1 MESVSLGL
9 YKLFSPFR
17 IQVFY
22 LLLLF
27 LFLIIGYANLH
38 SQVSQPN
45 EINAYKINSPVK
57 LDAVLDEP
65 CWIEAQKISNFT
77 QRELHN
83 GEPVTERTE
92 VAIVYTQ
99 ETMYIGVWC
108 YESDVKGI
116 IAKNMKRDFDYW
128 NDDNFEIIFDTYL
141 DKKNGYVFVINP
153 NGARSDVMTTD
164 EGHGF
169 NIDWNGVWDAAVVI
183 NEKGWFAEIE
193 IPFSTLKYPDVKS
206 HVWGV
211 NFERNIRRKKEQVFW
226 QGWSRDYDF
235 ELVSHAGLL
244 KGLEDIKG
252 KETIEIKPFATGG
265 FERIDSN
272 TKKVAKIGGDVNYLV
287 TPTLKLNLTL
297 NTDFAQI
304 ESDRAQINL
313 TRFSL
318 YFPEKREFFLEG
330 NDNFKMDF
338 GESIK
343 LFHTR
348 TIGINNGSEIPILG
362 GARLMGKLDKTNIGF
377 LTMQTQEKNSTPSTN
392 YSVLRMKHDIFEKSY
407 IGMILTAKNDANHFN
422 YVYGADFAYNTS
434 SLFGSRNFLFYG
446 GIAQSLTKGIDS
458 KDNLSVELYTELPS
472 DEFFI
477 NMEYKNLQENFNP
490 EMGFLRRGDY
500 KYKLL
505 NTQLMYRPRPD
516 FLPFLRQLDFKP
528 YELTCYWTETT
539 NELET
544 AYLEIRPLGFV
555 TRSGE
560 YFTFQIVRIF
570 ERLDKPFTIFE
581 NIVVPQGKYW
591 FTIYELSLQT
601 YQGRNISMLNQ
612 FSWGSRWTGTSISY
626 YGQLLLNL
634 NKHINISADYEY
646 NNFNLAEGKFTTNN
660 LGGRVEYSFN
670 PKLYTSIF
678 GQWNNETDDIIL
690 NFRFSW
696 IPVIGSDV
704 YFVINQRYSTAND
717 KIIATNTT
725 LLAKVIWRFSL

>member
-1 MESVSLGL
+1 MNSESCSRFHGYFNHKMLEGV
-9 YKLFSPFR
+9 
-17 IQVFY
+17 
-22 LLLLF
+22 LLLF
-27 LFLIIGYANLH
+27 LVVVKINTPNLF
-38 SQVSQPN
+38 SQVSEPH
-45 EINAYKINSPVK
+45 EVLAHKISVNIT
-57 LDAVLDEP
+57 LDGILDES
-65 CWIEAQKISNFT
+65 CWKEAQRINNFT
-77 QRELHN
+77 QREMHN
-83 GEPVTERTE
+83 GEPSTEKTE
-92 VAIVYTQ
+92 VAIVYTA

-108 YESDVKGI
+108 YDSDVNGI

-153 NGARSDVMTTD
+153 NGARCDVMTTD

-169 NIDWNGVWDAAVVI
+169 NIDWNGVWDAAVII
-183 NEKGWFAEIE
+183 NGNGWFAEIE
-193 IPFSTLKYPDVKS
+193 IPFSTLRYPDVKS
-206 HVWGV
+206 NIWGV
-211 NFERNIRRKKEQVFW
+211 NFERNIRRKREQDFW
-226 QGWSRDYDF
+226 QGWSRDYNF
-235 ELVSHAGLL
+235 ELVSHAGIL
-244 KGLEDIKG
+244 KGLENIKG

-265 FERIDSN
+265 FERVDSN
-272 TKKVAKIGGDVNYLV
+272 TKHVAKIGGDVNYLV

-348 TIGINNGSEIPILG
+348 TIGIYKRSEIPILG
-362 GARLMGKLDKTNIGF
+362 GARLMGKLDKTDIGF
-377 LTMQTQEKNSTPSTN
+377 LSMQTQEKDSIPSTN
-392 YSVLRMKHDIFEKSY
+392 YTVLRMKHDIFEKSY
-407 IGMILTAKNDANHFN
+407 IGMILTAKNSAGHFN

-434 SLFGSRNFLFYG
+434 SLFGNRNFKFYG
-446 GIAQSLTKGIDS
+446 GIAQSLTKNMDS

-472 DEFFI
+472 DELFI

-490 EMGFLRRGDY
+490 EMGFLRRGNN
-500 KYKLL
+500 KYKLF
-505 NTQLMYRPRPD
+505 NTQFMYRPRPD
-516 FLPFLRQLDFKP
+516 FLPFIRQFDFKP
-528 YELTCYWTETT
+528 YELTCYWTEAT
-539 NELET
+539 NELES
-544 AYLEIRPLGFV
+544 AYLQIRPLGFV
-555 TRSGE
+555 TPSGE

-570 ERLDKPFTIFE
+570 ERLDNPFTIFE
-581 NIVVPQGKYW
+581 NIIVPQGKYW
-591 FTIYELSLQT
+591 FTINELSFQT
-601 YQGRNISMLNQ
+601 YKGRNISMLNQ
-612 FSWGSRWTGTSISY
+612 LSWGSRWTGTSLSY
-626 YGQLLLNL
+626 YGKLFFNI
-634 NKHINISADYEY
+634 NKHINVTADYEY
-646 NNFNLAEGKFTTNN
+646 NNFNLPQGKFITNN
-660 LGGRVEYSFN
+660 IGGRFEYSFN
-670 PKLYTSIF
+670 PKLYTSLF
-678 GQWNNETDDIIL
+678 GQWNNEANEVIL